1 MPKQGIEKEETAKK
15 HPWFTKDQLLQAKA
29 YRDRRDL
36 VSALVTETE
45 RITKDELER
54 RIQTFLRKKVD

>member
-1 MPKQGIEKEETAKK
+1 MSKQVIEKEETAKNI
-15 HPWFTKDQLLQAKA
+15 PCFTKNQLLQART

-36 VSALVTETE
+36 ISALVADNES
-45 RITKDELER
+45 ITKDELEK